1 MRGEVLD
8 YTDTI
13 LNKKINNPQSTASIN
28 DNNDKIPKHTVRD
41 SVFRHLFLEPKYALQ
56 LYRILHPEDTTATE
70 ADISYLTI
78 TKEITNGIRN
88 DLGMYIGGKFLIMIE
103 AQTTWSENIV
113 IRIFIYLEE
122 IWKNYIAQNGLD
134 VFSSKD
140 LNLPIPELYVVY
152 TGERK
157 SRPAV
162 LKLSEHIFHGAC
174 KDVELAVHMI
184 YNGKEEKDIL
194 SQYISFTKQVKYFF
208 QKYGR
213 TSKAA
218 EELFRYCIDHN
229 ILKEYLLSRQEE
241 VTSMLDVIFDDTIHR
256 RKQQEEAFAAGEA
269 QGEARGKKAGELKKA
284 RETAVEMA
292 RIGMEE
298 DVIASVLKVDVSQV
312 EKWLAAESILSS
324 AEQ

>member
-1 MRGEVLD
+1 M
-8 YTDTI
+8 
-13 LNKKINNPQSTASIN
+13 
-28 DNNDKIPKHTVRD
+28 RD

-113 IRIFIYLEE
+113 IRIFIYLAE

-269 QGEARGKKAGELKKA
+269 RGKKAGELKKA

-292 RIGMEE
+292 RIGLEK
-298 DVIASVLKVDVSQV
+298 DVIAGVLKVDVSQV

-324 AEQ
+324 AGQ

>member
-1 MRGEVLD
+1 M
-8 YTDTI
+8 
-13 LNKKINNPQSTASIN
+13 IN

-113 IRIFIYLEE
+113 IRIFIYLAE

-269 QGEARGKKAGELKKA
+269 RGKKAGELKKA

-292 RIGMEE
+292 RIGLEK
-298 DVIASVLKVDVSQV
+298 DVIAGVLKVDVSQV

>member
-13 LNKKINNPQSTASIN
+13 LNKKINNPQSIASIN

-113 IRIFIYLEE
+113 IRIFIYLAE

-269 QGEARGKKAGELKKA
+269 RGKKAGELKKA

>member
-1 MRGEVLD
+1 M
-8 YTDTI
+8 
-13 LNKKINNPQSTASIN
+13 IN

-113 IRIFIYLEE
+113 IRIFIYLAE

-269 QGEARGKKAGELKKA
+269 RGKKAGELKKA

>member
-1 MRGEVLD
+1 M
-8 YTDTI
+8 
-13 LNKKINNPQSTASIN
+13 
-28 DNNDKIPKHTVRD
+28 RD

-113 IRIFIYLEE
+113 IRIFIYLAE

-269 QGEARGKKAGELKKA
+269 RGKKAGELKKA

>member
-1 MRGEVLD
+1 M
-8 YTDTI
+8 
-13 LNKKINNPQSTASIN
+13 IN

-113 IRIFIYLEE
+113 IRIFIYLAE

-269 QGEARGKKAGELKKA
+269 RGKKAGELKKA

-324 AEQ
+324 AGQ

>member
-1 MRGEVLD
+1 M
-8 YTDTI
+8 
-13 LNKKINNPQSTASIN
+13 IN

-113 IRIFIYLEE
+113 IRIFIYLAE

-269 QGEARGKKAGELKKA
+269 RGKKAGELKKA

-292 RIGMEE
+292 RIGLEK
-298 DVIASVLKVDVSQV
+298 DVIAGVLKVDVSQV

-324 AEQ
+324 AGQ

>member
-1 MRGEVLD
+1 M
-8 YTDTI
+8 
-13 LNKKINNPQSTASIN
+13 IN

-113 IRIFIYLEE
+113 IRIFIYLAE
-122 IWKNYIAQNGLD
+122 IWKNYIVQNGLD

-174 KDVELAVHMI
+174 KDVELTVHMI
-184 YNGKEEKDIL
+184 YNGKKEKDIL
-194 SQYISFTKQVKYFF
+194 SQYVSFTKQVKYFF

-269 QGEARGKKAGELKKA
+269 RGKKAGELKKA

-292 RIGMEE
+292 RIGLEK
-298 DVIASVLKVDVSQV
+298 DVIAGVLKVDVSQV

-324 AEQ
+324 AGQ

>member
-1 MRGEVLD
+1 M
-8 YTDTI
+8 
-13 LNKKINNPQSTASIN
+13 IN

-41 SVFRHLFLEPKYALQ
+41 SVFRHLFLESKYALQ

-113 IRIFIYLEE
+113 IRIFIYLAE

-269 QGEARGKKAGELKKA
+269 RGKKAGELKKA

-292 RIGMEE
+292 RIGLEK
-298 DVIASVLKVDVSQV
+298 DVIAGVLKVDVSQV

-324 AEQ
+324 AGQ

>member
-8 YTDTI
+8 YADSF
-13 LNKKINNPQSTASIN
+13 LSKRKNNPQSTASIN
-28 DNNDKIPKHTVRD
+28 DDNDKIPKRKIKD
-41 SVFRHLFLEPKYALQ
+41 SIFRHLFLEPEYALQ

-113 IRIFIYLEE
+113 IRIFIYLAE
-122 IWKNYIAQNGLD
+122 IWKNYIVQNGLD

-152 TGERK
+152 TGEHK

-162 LKLSEHIFHGAC
+162 LKLSEHIFHGTC
-174 KDVELAVHMI
+174 KDVELTVHMI
-184 YNGKEEKDIL
+184 YNGKKEKDIL

-269 QGEARGKKAGELKKA
+269 RGEARGRKAGRAEGEMRKA

-292 RIGMEE
+292 RIGIEE
-298 DVIASVLKVDVSQV
+298 DVIAGVLKVDVSQV
-312 EKWLAAESILSS
+312 KEWLT
-324 AEQ
+324 